1 MLSKEVIEQFKT
13 SIRFKEICVSQLSRY
28 YDWDFGQINE
38 FKDIINYEE
47 MMFMKNEKVVW
58 SLELIDSIK
67 DKLDWGS
74 LWKTN
79 GLELNLAFFEQYE
92 NSIDFSFIH
101 HHKNIDWSNQL
112 LDTYKDKWDWK
123 GLSHKSIVTSI
134 RNIDKYGNLLDWDR
148 FSANNHLTLDETI
161 IDEYL
166 TKWNWNKLSA
176 NKNLILD
183 KKGIEKYKHHLCF
196 KGLSRNES
204 MMPFILAYPND
215 YEWNWHYFVQN
226 KAIVFGDKLIEFLTK
241 KFISD
246 HPAFKRQSQDW
257 QVNTAKGKLVW
268 AVISNFYF
276 DREIWLS
283 KSFINNAPWQQL
295 IQRKPELLSTQE
307 IEDNINLEDFKTGF
321 PYRLVQK
328 FSKEF
333 IKKNTETLLK
343 FRWKVFRYGK
353 IDEEFIKKNSISEDW
368 FQLAFNESFD
378 WDVDF
383 LRLNLDKFE
392 SNYGLSQ
399 NKRLFDLIFSAATKE
414 DIYSLLKTY

>member
-13 SIRFKEICVSQLSRY
+13 NIRFKEICVSQLSRY
-28 YDWDFGQINE
+28 YAWDYDQINE
-38 FKDIINYEE
+38 FEDIINYED
-47 MMFMKNEKVVW
+47 MMFVKNDKIVW
-58 SLELIDSIK
+58 SLALIDSLK
-67 DKLDWGS
+67 DKMDWRS
-74 LWKTN
+74 LWKTR
-79 GLELNLAFFEQYE
+79 GLELNLVFFKQYE
-92 NSIDFSFIH
+92 NHIDFSFIH

-123 GLSHKSIVTSI
+123 GLSNKSIVASP
-134 RNIDKYGNLLDWDR
+134 RNLDKYGDLLDWDR

-161 IDEYL
+161 IDQYL
-166 TKWNWNKLSA
+166 IKWNWNKLSA
-176 NKNLILD
+176 NKNLKLD
-183 KKGIEKYKHHLCF
+183 KKGIEKYKDHLCF

-215 YEWNWHYFVQN
+215 YEWHWHYFVQN

-241 KFISD
+241 KFMSD
-246 HPAFKRQSQDW
+246 HPAFKRQSHEW
-257 QVNTAKGKLVW
+257 QVSTAKRTLVW

-295 IQRKPELLSTQE
+295 IQRKPELLTTQE
-307 IEDNINLEDFKTGF
+307 IEDNINLEDFNKGF

-328 FSKEF
+328 FSKEY

-353 IDEEFIKKNSISEDW
+353 IDKEFIKEQSISEDW

-378 WDVDF
+378 WELNF
-383 LRLNLDKFE
+383 LINNLSKFE

-399 NKRLFDLIFSAATKE
+399 NKRLYNLMFSEATYE
-414 DIYSLLKTY
+414 DISSLLRAY